1 MINRQELKSLAKD
14 SLKNNWGIAIG
25 AFLIYMVI
33 SYALSATAI
42 GSIFLGFLVV
52 GYCAVNLSFIRTKQ
66 ARFETL
72 FSGCSNFVTNFLAY
86 LLVQIFTAL
95 WSLLF
100 IIPGIVKACSYSMTC
115 YILNDNPEMSASEA
129 INASK
134 AMMNGHKWEY
144 FVLQLSF
151 IGWYILSAFTFGLL
165 LLYVGPYVNATTAA
179 FYEKVKTLPVVE

>member
-1 MINRQELKSLAKD
+1 MIDRKELKTLAKD

-25 AFLIYMVI
+25 VFLVYMVI
-33 SYALSATAI
+33 QYALSATAI

-52 GYCAVNLSFIRTKQ
+52 GYCAVNLCLIRNKQ
-66 ARFETL
+66 AKFETL
-72 FSGCSNFVTNFLAY
+72 FSGCQNFVTNFVAY

-115 YILNDNPEMSASEA
+115 YILNDNPQMSASEA

-151 IGWYILSAFTFGLL
+151 IGWYILSIFTFGLL
-165 LLYVGPYVNATTAA
+165 LLYVGPYVNATNAA
-179 FYEKVKTLPVVE
+179 FYEKVKTMPVVE